1 MLWIRGI
8 GNFKNIQN
16 SIDVL
21 LVIYEILKK
30 NMKIFKDY
38 RKETLLLMI

>member
-16 SIDVL
+16 SVDVI
-21 LVIYEILKK
+21 LVLYKK
-30 NMKIFKDY
+30 FKKLCKFLNIIGIKLY
-38 RKETLLLMI
+38 RRL